1 MTQIKIGRISIR
13 SPAVSISSLSSHPNC
28 IAMLVFKFGGASVKD
43 AEAVKNVSRIL
54 SLFPDQKRLI
64 VISAMGK
71 TTNALE
77 EIVNALWKRETSSY
91 RYLVEE
97 CFNFHINILN
107 KLFKEKHYAVH
118 HEVET
123 IFDNLRAKIENPISD
138 NFDFEYDQIVSL
150 GEVLSTL
157 IVDAFLRE
165 EGHLSAWADA
175 RKLIRTNH
183 SYRDGDVDWNKTQ
196 LLIEERLLPM
206 YKNVNCVITQGFI
219 GHTSEGFTTTL
230 GREGSDYTAGILAYC
245 TDAESVTIWKDVP
258 GMLNADPK
266 WFDNTIKL
274 DQISF
279 KEAIELSYYG
289 ASVIH
294 PKTIKPLQNKQ
305 IPLYVKSFIHPDEP
319 GTAIQSSMDY
329 DHLVPSFI
337 FKMKQVLFSITP
349 KDFSFI
355 VEENLREVFE
365 LLSKSGTKI
374 NLMQNS
380 ALSFSFVVDQDK
392 IDIEQVLALFRSK
405 YEIKFNQ
412 DLELVTIRHYDDA
425 TIARVTEG
433 KETILEQKT
442 RQTVRLLVKNV

>member
-1 MTQIKIGRISIR
+1 MQPDVVLQFVAIF
-13 SPAVSISSLSSHPNC
+13 AVNSIS
-28 IAMLVFKFGGASVKD
+28 MLVFKFGGASVKD
-43 AEAVKNVSRIL
+43 ADAVRNVSRIL
-54 SLFPDQKRLI
+54 SLYPNDKRLV

-77 EIVNALWKRETSSY
+77 EIANALWKNEAASY

-97 CFNFHINILN
+97 CFNFHINIVN
-107 KLFKEKHYAVH
+107 KLFKEKHFSVH
-118 HEVET
+118 QEVES
-123 IFDNLRAKIENPISD
+123 IFDSLRARIENPVSD

-165 EGHLSAWADA
+165 EGHLSVWADA
-175 RKLIRTNH
+175 RKLIRTDRR
-183 SYRDGDVDWNKTQ
+183 YRDGNVDWEKTQ
-196 LLIEERLLPM
+196 QLIGERLLPVF
-206 YKNVNCVITQGFI
+206 KKVNCVITQGFI

-245 TDAESVTIWKDVP
+245 TNAKSVTIWKDVP

-274 DQISF
+274 ELISF

-305 IPLYVKSFIHPDEP
+305 ISLYVKSFIKPEEP
-319 GTAIQSSMDY
+319 GTVIQSLMDY

-355 VEENLREVFE
+355 VEENLSEVFE
-365 LLSKSGTKI
+365 LLSRSNTKI

-380 ALSFSFVVDQDK
+380 ALSFSFVVDQEK
-392 IDIEQVLALFRSK
+392 IDIESILKLFNEK
-405 YEIKFNQ
+405 YEVRFNQ
-412 DLELVTIRHYDDA
+412 DLELITIRHYDDA
-425 TIARVTEG
+425 TIARVMEG
-433 KETILEQKT
+433 KEMILEQKT
-442 RQTVRLLVKNV
+442 RQTVRLLVKNGK